1 MKSLTVQLPDK
12 LYDRAERHAA
22 ERGATLHE
30 TVVEFVTRCY
40 GAEDDASATC
50 DPASRA
56 LDVSGLLNA
65 LDRGHNRTPL
75 GRLNR
80 DELYDRE
87 VLR

>member
-1 MKSLTVQLPDK
+1 MKSLTVQLPDE

-30 TVVEFVTRCY
+30 TVLEFVTRCF
-40 GAEDDASATC
+40 GGGEDASATC
-50 DPASRA
+50 DSASHAR
-56 LDVSGLLNA
+56 DVSGLMNA
-65 LDRGHNRTPL
+65 LDRGHNQTPL
-75 GRLNR
+75 RRLNR

>member
-1 MKSLTVQLPDK
+1 MKSLTVQLPDE

-22 ERGATLHE
+22 ARGATLHE

-40 GAEDDASATC
+40 GGEEETSATC
-50 DPASRA
+50 DPTPRA